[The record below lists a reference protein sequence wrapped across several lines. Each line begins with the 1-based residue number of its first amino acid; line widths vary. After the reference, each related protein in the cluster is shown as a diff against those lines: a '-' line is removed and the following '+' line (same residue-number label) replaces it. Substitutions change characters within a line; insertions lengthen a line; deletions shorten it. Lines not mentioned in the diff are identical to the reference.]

1 MAEKK
6 ETKKATKKASSG
18 VVYVITKDNGGS
30 IERTDLSAEYIKVY
44 ESKGYTVKKKGDK

>member
-18 VVYVITKDNGGS
+18 VVYVITKANGS
-30 IERTDLSAEYIKVY
+30 IERTDLSPEYIKVY
-44 ESKGYTVKKKGDK
+44 EGKGYTVKKKGDK